1 MRSGSRQRAEEGE
14 GLRVQ
19 VHEQRGHHRGVRQK
33 PASNHQDGLRQ
44 RAEARR
50 DEQVLPCHGYLVRRL
65 NDSRCARMD
74 KKFQIRKN
82 PN

>member
-33 PASNHQDGLRQ
+33 PASDHQDGLRQ

-50 DEQVLPCHGYLVRRL
+50 TLQKAWRSGKGSTMKTEYP
-65 NDSRCARMD
+65 
-74 KKFQIRKN
+74 F
-82 PN
+82 PP